1 MKNPFTRE
9 NTEPEFRAEGIR
21 HNRRVDA
28 ACVSGG
34 FVGKA
39 EMDQRTRTEKIF
51 EMVQAMKLVKLSEL
65 SSELGVS
72 MPTIRKDVDELQKG
86 GRVERVHGNVRLA
99 SRQPKALLDAYDAGI
114 LPTSEEKARIGRKA
128 AGFISNGDSVILD
141 CGATTTELARTL
153 SERQNLRIVT
163 TALNIAIILGGEPTN
178 RVMLTGGIFKAETIA
193 VSGEKASAFFE
204 GMFVDKLFLAAGG
217 VSIEAGISYPDFIDL
232 HVKRAM
238 IDAAR
243 SVYLLADSKKFG
255 KREFATFGA
264 IEKIDYLI
272 TDTGLEQKYVDWI
285 KGNGIEI
292 IYA

>member
-1 MKNPFTRE
+1 
-9 NTEPEFRAEGIR
+9 
-21 HNRRVDA
+21 
-28 ACVSGG
+28 
-34 FVGKA
+34 
-39 EMDQRTRTEKIF
+39 
-51 EMVQAMKLVKLSEL
+51 MKLVKLSEL

-238 IDAAR
+238 IDAAK